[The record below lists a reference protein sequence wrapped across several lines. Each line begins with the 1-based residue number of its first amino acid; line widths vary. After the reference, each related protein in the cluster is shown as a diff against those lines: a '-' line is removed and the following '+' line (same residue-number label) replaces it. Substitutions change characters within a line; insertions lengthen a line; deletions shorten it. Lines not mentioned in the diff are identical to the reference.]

1 MERDGGGG
9 WGRWEEEMMGKDV
22 GQAQAPH
29 NQHSGVLSCGPREG
43 WQVRDSH
50 RGPAGQDV
58 LLMEERVF
66 WDLK

>member
-1 MERDGGGG
+1 
-9 WGRWEEEMMGKDV
+9 MMGKGI

-50 RGPAGQDV
+50 RGLAGQDL
-58 LLMEERVF
+58 LLMEERVL
-66 WDLK
+66 WDLN